1 VQLDAVEAGVLYP
14 PGGDPE
20 LLDDSGDFLER
31 AVRRDWH
38 PPVLGQRN
46 ALEGDDRGRE
56 GTDAAGHMEK
66 SLSSKNNNRNFVM
79 RIYSRKSSR
88 V

>member
-1 VQLDAVEAGVLYP
+1 MQLDAVEAGVLGP

-56 GTDAAGHMEK
+56 GDRRRRSYGK
-66 SLSSKNNNRNFVM
+66 KPLFQK
-79 RIYSRKSSR
+79 
-88 V
+88 